1 MQIPLQMP
9 NAKIRFCRHPK
20 ATCRLCT
27 AVMLAMMSG
36 ASVLAISPLAADT
49 VDTTPL
55 TLKRQASKK
64 QANQK
69 ATDDSLQRILSDSGI
84 TAQLSS
90 ISPIVIDESREH
102 WQSCHTSDSQLEPWL
117 SDALAA
123 RKMTQ
128 IATDKLDEALDE
140 QTKIRILGWLNS
152 PSGQAIVQAERL
164 SASLSDEDFEH
175 YFSKLS
181 DLPTYQSERAPRL
194 RALINMTH
202 AGAFVSTL
210 NTEISGLVSLSIA
223 CSPNHDT
230 IDDLLAQ
237 ASNERQDLSLLN
249 AFMNI
254 HLIRPTAVVYRQLD
268 NQIVDDYLQF
278 SKSEAGKTYHNALIN
293 ITRDTLVNR
302 LGALA
307 DRVNATAIL
316 TD

>member
-9 NAKIRFCRHPK
+9 KAKIRFCHHPK

-27 AVMLAMMSG
+27 AVMFAVMSG
-36 ASVLAISPLAADT
+36 ASVLANSPLAAGT
-49 VDTTPL
+49 ADTTPL
-55 TLKRQASKK
+55 ESKRQASKK
-64 QANQK
+64 QANQRT
-69 ATDDSLQRILSDSGI
+69 ADDSLQRILSESGI

-102 WQSCHTSDSQLEPWL
+102 WQSCNTSDSQLEPWL
-117 SDALAA
+117 SDALSAS
-123 RKMTQ
+123 KMTQ

-140 QTKIRILGWLNS
+140 QTKIRILEWLDS
-152 PSGQAIVQAERL
+152 PSGQTIVQAERL

-175 YFSKLS
+175 YFNELS
-181 DLPTYQSERAPRL
+181 DLPTYQSERAPRI
-194 RALINMTH
+194 RALINRTL
-202 AGAFVSTL
+202 AGAFVSAL

-230 IDDLLAQ
+230 INDLLAQ
-237 ASNERQDLSLLN
+237 ASNERQDLGLVS

-254 HLIRPTAVVYRQLD
+254 NLIRPTAVVYRHLD

-302 LGALA
+302 LEALA
-307 DRVNATAIL
+307 DRFNATAIHA
-316 TD
+316 D